1 MLSNGRTALAF
12 IKCTAMEIKQWEDK
26 NLAHY
31 SYGILSDDEKELV
44 LIDPARD
51 PHPYLEY
58 AKKNAATI
66 TAIIET
72 HPHADF
78 VSGHLE
84 LMQRTGAGIYTDSL
98 VAAAFPHEIFDEG
111 SRLVLGKIVLTSIY
125 TPGHSADSISILLEY
140 DGKQKAV
147 FTGDTLFIGDCGRP
161 DLREGAGNIQSKRED
176 LARQMYHSLREK
188 LMVLDDDVL
197 VYPAHG
203 AGTLCGKSLS
213 DENSSTIGRE
223 KQTNWSLQDATE
235 DEFVSNLLTD
245 QPFVPAYFPYNVEV
259 NRKGAAGIAESVS
272 SIPVT
277 AKLNDGQLAALDAS
291 TWIIDARDKRAFKQG
306 HLPHS
311 INLGED
317 GKFETWLGSIIPP
330 GEHFYLAAES
340 ERQLYRLFRRIAAIG
355 YEPQIKQ
362 AFVLTSGPIKEA
374 KLNVSEFSDNTDA
387 YTIIDVRNDSEVKQ
401 GKPFPTSI
409 AIPLHEL
416 RQKIATIPTNK
427 PVVVH
432 CTGGYRSA
440 AASSL
445 IGSALPQTT
454 PVYDLSEDITR
465 FM

>member
-1 MLSNGRTALAF
+1 MQ
-12 IKCTAMEIKQWEDK
+12 IKQWEDK
-26 NLAHY
+26 NLAHF
-31 SYGILSDDEKELV
+31 SYGILSDDKKQLV

-58 AKKNAATI
+58 AKQNASTI

-84 LMQRTGAGIYTDSL
+84 LMQRTGAKIYTHSL
-98 VAAAFPHEIFDEG
+98 VAAAYPHKAFDEG
-111 SRLVLGKIVLTSIY
+111 SRIELGKIVLTSIY

-140 DGKQKAV
+140 NGKQKAV

-213 DENSSTIGRE
+213 DKNSSTIGTE
-223 KQTNWSLQDATE
+223 KQTNWSLQEAAE
-235 DEFVSNLLTD
+235 DEFVRNLLKD
-245 QPFVPAYFPYNVEV
+245 QPFIPAYFPYNVEV
-259 NRKGAAGIAESVS
+259 NRKGAAGVEESLS
-272 SIPVT
+272 SILFMDS
-277 AKLNDGQLAALDAS
+277 LNDAQIAALDAS
-291 TWIIDARDKRAFKQG
+291 AWIIDARDKRAFKEG

-317 GKFETWLGSIIPP
+317 GKFETWLGSIIMP
-330 GEHFYLAAES
+330 GEHFYLAGDS
-340 ERQLYRLFRRIAAIG
+340 EEQLHRLFRRIAAIG
-355 YEPQIKQ
+355 YESQIKL

-374 KLNVSEFSDNTDA
+374 KLNVPEFSHNKDA
-387 YTIIDVRNDSEVKQ
+387 YTIIDVRNDGEAEK
-401 GKPFPTSI
+401 GKPFPGSI

-416 RQKIATIPTNK
+416 RQKVASIPTNK
-427 PVVVH
+427 PIVVH

-445 IGSALPQTT
+445 ISSALAQNK